1 MYLID
6 GFINHTYVIDHI
18 DLKLSDIQKLNR
30 LKIEEGSKVKIIHKN
45 KGFPFLIEMEGNR
58 IAFSKE
64 VARKIEVI
72 PYG

>member
-6 GFINHTYVIDHI
+6 GFINHIYVIDKI
-18 DLKLSDIQKLNR
+18 EMDSNDIRKLHR
-30 LKIEEGSKVKIIHKN
+30 LKIEEGSKVKIIN
-45 KGFPFLIEMEGNR
+45 KQRGFPFLIEMEGNR

-64 VARKIEVI
+64 VARKVSVI

>member
-30 LKIEEGSKVKIIHKN
+30 LKIEEGSKVKIINKN